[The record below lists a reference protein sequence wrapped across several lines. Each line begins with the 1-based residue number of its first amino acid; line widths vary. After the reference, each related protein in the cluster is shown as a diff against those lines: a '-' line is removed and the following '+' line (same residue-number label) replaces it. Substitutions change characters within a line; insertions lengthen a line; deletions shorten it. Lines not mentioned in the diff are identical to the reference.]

1 MQGKYDVIWNGQ
13 SVGTV
18 EIKREGLYYRIF
30 CRCNPVD
37 GEIHRLYVDW
47 DKLGVLIPERGA
59 LVLETRVAAKRLKA
73 GGVFTLDGM
82 NETFLPI
89 CAGEPFVHLD
99 KLRKA
104 KLAFQN
110 GQTGLRIVR

>member
-1 MQGKYDVIWNGQ
+1 MQGQYDVIWNGQ
-13 SVGTV
+13 PVGKV
-18 EIKREGLYYRIF
+18 ELKREGLYYRIF

-47 DKLGVLIPERGA
+47 DKLGVLVPEMGA

-73 GGVFTLDGM
+73 GCVFTLDGKH
-82 NETFLPI
+82 ETFLPI
-89 CAGEPFVHLD
+89 RAGEPFMHLD
-99 KLRKA
+99 KLRTA

-110 GQTGLRIVR
+110 GEPGLRIVG